1 MKKTYVV
8 LLGIMCIFLC
18 GCSKD
23 DTLVMVTEA
32 GFAPYEYYENKEIVG
47 VDVEIAKKVAQK
59 MGKKL
64 EIKDVAFDSIINE
77 VQKGKA
83 DFAAAGM
90 SITEERQ
97 KQVDFS
103 IEYATSK
110 QVVIVKKNSTITDP
124 NIIYTKKVGVQL
136 GTVADLYLSEKMSD
150 KNIVRQ
156 KKYLSLVEDLKAN
169 KVEAIVMDSL
179 PANEIL
185 KTNQNLKMLDKEL
198 FEDKYGMVVKKGN
211 TEMLNAINEVLEEV
225 ISNGQ
230 VESWTIEYTK

>member
-1 MKKTYVV
+1 
-8 LLGIMCIFLC
+8 
-18 GCSKD
+18 
-23 DTLVMVTEA
+23 
-32 GFAPYEYYENKEIVG
+32 
-47 VDVEIAKKVAQK
+47 
-59 MGKKL
+59 MG
-64 EIKDVAFDSIINE
+64 
-77 VQKGKA
+77 
-83 DFAAAGM
+83 
-90 SITEERQ
+90 
-97 KQVDFS
+97 
-103 IEYATSK
+103 
-110 QVVIVKKNSTITDP
+110 
-124 NIIYTKKVGVQL
+124 
-136 GTVADLYLSEKMSD
+136 D
-150 KNIVRQ
+150 KNLVRQ

>member
-1 MKKTYVV
+1 MKKTYIV

-18 GCSKD
+18 GCAKD

-230 VESWTIEYTK
+230 VDSWTIEYTK